1 MLLSRNLSKEMSQ
14 KLFNDYCSLPQVA
27 TWVADNAVF
36 CCVLVLLA
44 VLSLYVWTMC
54 ANGYV
59 FVCVM
64 CVIKHMFVLA
74 SVCTA
79 RLLVCVHQVE

>member
-1 MLLSRNLSKEMSQ
+1 MPKRKNNCSGQVATGETMLLSRNLSEEMSQ

-36 CCVLVLLA
+36 YCVLVLLA

-59 FVCVM
+59 YVCL
-64 CVIKHMFVLA
+64 FA
-74 SVCTA
+74 
-79 RLLVCVHQVE
+79 